1 MTSLSDSV
9 VLVVGASGGLG
20 SRISARLTESGS
32 TVIRAGGTSSSL
44 TGADAFLADLR
55 QESSAAALV
64 EAAVAAHGR
73 LDGLVIAAGVVAFGP
88 IGELTDETVR
98 ELFAINTTAPI
109 GLIRAALPHLTASAK
124 EGRDPFIVTLSGVVS
139 EAPTAGLAAYSASKS
154 ALAAFTQ
161 AASRELRR
169 AGIRIVDARPGHT
182 ETGLATRPIAG
193 EAPAFPTGHNPDDVA
208 DRIVRAIADG
218 EKDLPSTAFTA

>member
-20 SRISARLTESGS
+20 SRISALLAEAGG
-32 TVIRAGGTSSSL
+32 TVIRAGGSSASL
-44 TGADAFLADLR
+44 TGPDAFLADLR
-55 QESSAAALV
+55 QVGSAAALV
-64 EAAVAAHGR
+64 DAAFAAHGR

-88 IGELTDETVR
+88 VNELTGETVR
-98 ELFAINTTAPI
+98 DLFTVNATAPI
-109 GLIRAALPHLTASAK
+109 DLILAALPHLTESAK
-124 EGRDPFIVTLSGVVS
+124 AGHDPFIVTLTGVVS
-139 EAPTAGLAAYSASKS
+139 ESPTAGLAAYSASKS
-154 ALAAFTQ
+154 ALASFVQ

-169 AGIRIVDARPGHT
+169 SGIRILDARPGHT

-193 EAPAFPTGHNPDDVA
+193 TAPAFPTGYVPDDVA
-208 DRIVRAIADG
+208 ARIVRAIADE